1 MVSAFWI
8 MLKLR
13 QFEKKCNLLIMRK
26 KQHIDKWL
34 GAIAT
39 LLLPELQGPGVQLP
53 GTTEEAEGGSGGRRA
68 WTFPSGILAATP
80 LWGVTAK
87 QRVGRWGFSQLVGSE
102 TQSLLSS
109 LWENKTNAKQPRWFS
124 KRSWRWWEAALQCR
138 HCLVSSSLE
147 KTTWRPQSQEG
158 APFFSLILHWMY
170 PLYSS
175 PGNITRQTRLFNLPK
190 TPPKWWFH
198 NGLLDEHLKRISSA
212 QRRCQRWPFK
222 VSSRLRLG

>member
-138 HCLVSSSLE
+138 HCHVSSSLE
-147 KTTWRPQSQEG
+147 KRPGDPRARKVRCSSHWFCTECIHFIQVLEILPVKQDFLIYWRPPQNDD
-158 APFFSLILHWMY
+158 FTM
-170 PLYSS
+170 
-175 PGNITRQTRLFNLPK
+175 
-190 TPPKWWFH
+190 
-198 NGLLDEHLKRISSA
+198 
-212 QRRCQRWPFK
+212 
-222 VSSRLRLG
+222 VS